1 MSSDVQNAL
10 TKANSALQIE
20 QYKGTVTGVKLNG
33 TTKSPSNG
41 VVDLGN
47 VATTEYT
54 NTNFVKKLGQDEE
67 ITINNSCNNG
77 DCTTNLSLKC
87 VSDDSKFKLE
97 SWHQG
102 EFSKISGDCRGSLD
116 FTAAT
121 NVGDE
126 GELVTSTLSLRHDSL
141 KWNDK
146 QLATEE
152 YVDSKL
158 GSVETLVLITHSEL
172 KTLRDN
178 SQLIPGTFYRITDYE
193 CTTTQ
198 ADSQSVNHPFDI
210 IVQALDES
218 TLSEDAQAIQHEGD
232 EYFADAKLEAWKLKY
247 TIDNDASRFAWAKEL
262 IIEQPAR
269 WSCGWGVLEEKNSAD
284 VSSNYEVATIDGEQK
299 YLYRPVAPNNNFLR
313 EKITAEM
320 FYRLIAGSSITSTD
334 GFIYEADEPIIY
346 NEAEGYY
353 EGCPYEIRVKT
364 SDGALVTTF
373 INDCDNIYYD
383 EDDYNDMR
391 EFSISFNDNEYEE
404 VDGVYHLTPSKSDI
418 DTWWNDY
425 RGGEIITYER
435 EYYTGSADALY
446 YAFSNPLDKYNTT
459 VTMVTDKNHLY
470 QYMDTD
476 YEDWEEEYRTLDY
489 VTYEPYIA
497 PREEGKGVIYR
508 LIDEHNNDCPFD
520 FKNMQFLHNGEWY
533 YTFSYFGEDASLG
546 DYCANNHLVIVSDQ
560 KDQNTVVTTTM
571 PMLVFNLIHN
581 ASDKIIGGILNN
593 DVQSSIAKGFI
604 QGARISGNKWL
615 PTGGGNNSYIKRFDI
630 YSSGLIY
637 GNIFRGYANGFVVGS
652 ADKPIEQFYGNTM
665 TLSIINNFNITIDCT
680 FFVGN
685 TYNVL
690 TSGSSAKSIV
700 GGYIQNCYFD
710 DYGNPDEK
718 DKYGSYIAVKLKFE
732 STQTDPNGLT
742 TYAITNCYIRLFGAL
757 TIKYG
762 NTTSKNAPLRFL
774 NIDARGWGSGTSITI
789 PSTFPANANY
799 ELKVAKNS
807 KGEIKMWCDADLI
820 A

>member
-77 DCTTNLSLKC
+77 DCKTNLSLKC

-121 NVGDE
+121 RVGDE
-126 GELVTSTLSLRHDSL
+126 YELVTSTLSLRHDSL

-218 TLSEDAQAIQHEGD
+218 TLSENAQAIQHEGD
-232 EYFADAKLEAWKLKY
+232 EYFANAKLEAWQLKY
-247 TIDNDASRFAWAKEL
+247 TLDNDASRFAWAKEL

-269 WSCGWGVLEEKNSAD
+269 WSCGWGVLEERYDDGASA
-284 VSSNYEVATIDGEQK
+284 NYTTATIDGVQK
-299 YLYRPVAPNNNFLR
+299 YLYRPSQPTSYL
-313 EKITAEM
+313 KGKT
-320 FYRLIAGSSITSTD
+320 FYRYEGREMMSFEDASELYFVTRENPFEVGEQTSPMLVIYAPTGYVIAELEVTSDYGENRDYEDNAIWDTYFGDALEMKTYGDTIEINGVTYYGWDHYEDDSQLHTWAYDNSPFVISEGTKIVYNGSTD
-334 GFIYEADEPIIY
+334 
-346 NEAEGYY
+346 
-353 EGCPYEIRVKT
+353 
-364 SDGALVTTF
+364 S
-373 INDCDNIYYD
+373 
-383 EDDYNDMR
+383 
-391 EFSISFNDNEYEE
+391 
-404 VDGVYHLTPSKSDI
+404 
-418 DTWWNDY
+418 
-425 RGGEIITYER
+425 
-435 EYYTGSADALY
+435 LY
-446 YAFSNPLDKYNTT
+446 YAFDGVIDKFGGNVYE
-459 VTMVTDKNHLY
+459 VTDGNHIY
-470 QYMDTD
+470 K
-476 YEDWEEEYRTLDY
+476 YEDEVYGEDALLDTISY
-489 VTYEPYIA
+489 TNYIA
-497 PREEGKGVIYR
+497 PREGGKGVIYR

-533 YTFSYFGEDASLG
+533 YTFSCFGEDATLG
-546 DYCANNHLVIVSDQ
+546 DKCFDNYLELVQDQ
-560 KDQNTVVTTTM
+560 LNSSSTDTVLLPATM
-571 PMLVFNLIHN
+571 PMLIFNLIYN
-581 ASDKIIGGILNN
+581 KSGYLDRGIIKNN
-593 DVQSSIAKGFI
+593 VRTPIKKGFI
-604 QGARISGNKWL
+604 QGYRIDGNTWM
-615 PTGGGNNSYIKRFDI
+615 PTTGGRLGDLSKFYIYSTGQVYANIFQGHAKNFTAGTIDNPNVNFYANVFKLAIIANNS
-630 YSSGLIY
+630 
-637 GNIFRGYANGFVVGS
+637 V
-652 ADKPIEQFYGNTM
+652 
-665 TLSIINNFNITIDCT
+665 TIDCNR
-680 FFVGN
+680 FAAN
-685 TYNVL
+685 TLDIHN
-690 TSGSSAKSIV
+690 
-700 GGYIQNCYFD
+700 GGIQSKKIKGGDFLNCYFD
-710 DYGNPDEK
+710 DYGAAKEAGNVDLVFEANLAIAN
-718 DKYGSYIAVKLKFE
+718 SYFRIF
-732 STQTDPNGLT
+732 D
-742 TYAITNCYIRLFGAL
+742 AL
-757 TIKYG
+757 TINYE
-762 NTTSKNAPLRFL
+762 NTTSSTTPLRFL
-774 NIDARGWGSGTSITI
+774 NIDARGWDRGISITI
-789 PSTFPANANY
+789 PSTFPVNAGY

>member
-1 MSSDVQNAL
+1 M
-10 TKANSALQIE
+10 
-20 QYKGTVTGVKLNG
+20 
-33 TTKSPSNG
+33 
-41 VVDLGN
+41 
-47 VATTEYT
+47 
-54 NTNFVKKLGQDEE
+54 
-67 ITINNSCNNG
+67 
-77 DCTTNLSLKC
+77 
-87 VSDDSKFKLE
+87 VS
-97 SWHQG
+97 
-102 EFSKISGDCRGSLD
+102 
-116 FTAAT
+116 
-121 NVGDE
+121 
-126 GELVTSTLSLRHDSL
+126 
-141 KWNDK
+141 
-146 QLATEE
+146 
-152 YVDSKL
+152 
-158 GSVETLVLITHSEL
+158 ITHSEL

-193 CTTTQ
+193 CTTVQ
-198 ADSQSVNHPFDI
+198 ADSRSANHPFDI
-210 IVQALDES
+210 VVQALDKS
-218 TLSEDAQAIQHEGD
+218 TLSENAQAIQHEGD

-247 TIDNDASRFAWAKEL
+247 TIDNDASRFAWAQNL
-262 IIEQPAR
+262 IIEQSAR
-269 WSCGWGVLEEKNSAD
+269 WSCGWGVLEERYDDGASA
-284 VSSNYEVATIDGEQK
+284 NYTTTTIDGVQK
-299 YLYRPVAPNNNFLR
+299 YLYRPSQPTSYL
-313 EKITAEM
+313 EGKT
-320 FYRLIAGSSITSTD
+320 FYR
-334 GFIYEADEPIIY
+334 
-346 NEAEGYY
+346 Y
-353 EGCPYEIRVKT
+353 EGQEMMSFEDASELYFVTRENPLETGEQTGPLLVIYAPTGRVITELEVSSDDGENTDYDDNTIWKAYFGDSLDMKT
-364 SDGALVTTF
+364 YGYTIDINGVT
-373 INDCDNIYYD
+373 YYSWG
-383 EDDYNDMR
+383 EYNDDQS
-391 EFSISFNDNEYEE
+391 FLDSWALDNSPFIISEGTKIVY
-404 VDGVYHLTPSKSDI
+404 DGSLDS
-418 DTWWNDY
+418 
-425 RGGEIITYER
+425 
-435 EYYTGSADALY
+435 LY
-446 YAFSNPLDKYNTT
+446 YAFDGVIGKYKTN
-459 VTMVTDKNHLY
+459 VYDVTDGNHIY
-470 QYMDTD
+470 K
-476 YEDWEEEYRTLDY
+476 YEDDEFEEDALLDTISY
-489 VTYEPYIA
+489 TNYIA

-546 DYCANNHLVIVSDQ
+546 DYCANNHLAIVQNQ
-560 KDQNTVVTTTM
+560 KDQNTVVTTTI

-604 QGARISGNKWL
+604 QSARISGNKWL
-615 PTGGGNNSYIKRFDI
+615 PTGGGNNSYIKGFDI

-665 TLSIINNFNITIDCT
+665 TLSIINNFSITIDCT
-680 FFVGN
+680 YFVGN